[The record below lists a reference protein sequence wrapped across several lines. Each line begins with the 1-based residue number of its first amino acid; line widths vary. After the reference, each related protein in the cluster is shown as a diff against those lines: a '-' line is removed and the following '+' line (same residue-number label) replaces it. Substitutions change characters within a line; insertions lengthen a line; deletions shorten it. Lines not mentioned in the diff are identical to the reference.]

1 MELAKK
7 GVEQGVIDSVLGR
20 RDDTEEILKM
30 IAKKR
35 AKYDDDK
42 LTQYLCRQGFDY
54 QLVRNL
60 VRIYEKD

>member
-1 MELAKK
+1 MSQEY
-7 GVEQGVIDSVLGR
+7 IDEVLCE

-35 AKYDDDK
+35 GKYDDGK
-42 LTQYLCRQGFDY
+42 LIQYLCRQGFDY

-60 VRIYEKD
+60 VLSYEKD